1 MITLT
6 KAELN
11 GLVKH
16 WSVMATIEEK
26 TGIEITGAHI
36 HRLGDGTVALDIVVA
51 LADEPVEYV
60 PLDSEIFEVEIPEEI
75 TDELAQ
81 IFKKTD

>member
-1 MITLT
+1 MIRLT

-26 TGIEITGAHI
+26 TGIEITGTHV
-36 HRLGDGTVALDIVVA
+36 HRLDDGTVALDINVA
-51 LADEPVEYV
+51 LAGEPVEYV
-60 PLDSEIFEVEIPEEI
+60 PLDSEILEVETPEEMA
-75 TDELAQ
+75 DEFHRIL
-81 IFKKTD
+81 KGEL

>member
-1 MITLT
+1 MIRLT

-36 HRLGDGTVALDIVVA
+36 HRLDDGTVALDIIVA
-51 LADEPVEYV
+51 LTDEPVEYV
-60 PLDSEIFEVEIPEEI
+60 PLDSGVFEVEALEEI

>member
-1 MITLT
+1 MIRLT

-26 TGIEITGAHI
+26 TGIEITGARI
-36 HRLGDGTVALDIVVA
+36 HRLDDGTVALDNIVA
-51 LADEPVEYV
+51 LAGEPVEYV
-60 PLDSEIFEVEIPEEI
+60 PDVFEAEAPLEWRE
-75 TDELAQ
+75 D
-81 IFKKTD
+81 

>member
-1 MITLT
+1 MIRLT

-36 HRLGDGTVALDIVVA
+36 HRFDDGTVALDNIVA
-51 LADEPVEYV
+51 LAGEPVEYV
-60 PLDSEIFEVEIPEEI
+60 PIPEEI
-75 TDELAQ
+75 ADELAQ
-81 IFKKTD
+81 IFKEAD